1 MSFKLVIRQKAKNDI
16 FAVFRWYKAQHP
28 GLEEEW
34 LTAVDAA
41 MARIG
46 QYPFAYPIVYKEV
59 RRMVINRF
67 PYHLFFTVYG
77 KTVRVLN
84 CLHAK
89 RDQDSQ

>member
-34 LTAVDAA
+34 LGAVDAA
-41 MARIG
+41 MARIA
-46 QYPFAYPIVYKEV
+46 QYPFAYPVVYKEV

-67 PYHLFFTVYG
+67 PYHLFFTVQG

-84 CLHAK
+84 CLHAR
-89 RDQDSQ
+89 RDPDSP